1 MFMEKLVEG
10 LRKFHG
16 NEYPG
21 RSEHFRTLATEG
33 QSPKTLMISCA
44 DSRVVPELITQ
55 SEPGDLFVCRNAGN
69 IVPSWQEAN
78 GGVSSTIEYAVVAL
92 GVTDIVI
99 CGHSDCGAMKG
110 LMAPEALTTMPSV
123 QRWLGHA
130 SAAAET
136 VKACH
141 PDADDEQTLHAMIEE
156 NVIAQL
162 VNLRGHPSVAAAM
175 AKGQLRLHG
184 WVYDIESGGIRAL
197 DGTDSTFK
205 ETTPGSPLPVADH
218 GRQPRAAQ
226 EAA

>member
-1 MFMEKLVEG
+1 MERLIEG
-10 LRKFHG
+10 LRQFHG
-16 NEYPG
+16 NVYPG
-21 RSEHFRTLATEG
+21 KSEQFRTLANEG
-33 QSPKTLMISCA
+33 QSPTTLMISCA

-69 IVPSWQEAN
+69 IVPAWQEAN

-130 SAAAET
+130 AAAAET

-141 PDADDEQTLHAMIEE
+141 PHADDEQKLNALIEE

-175 AKGQLRLHG
+175 AMGELRLHG

-197 DGTDSTFK
+197 DGSDNTFK
-205 ETTPGSPLPVADH
+205 ATVPGHPLPVADH
-218 GRQPRAAQ
+218 GRPSRAVK

>member
-1 MFMEKLVEG
+1 MDKLIEGVSRFRGSVYPEK
-10 LRKFHG
+10 
-16 NEYPG
+16 
-21 RSEHFRTLATEG
+21 SAHFRVLASEG
-33 QSPKTLMISCA
+33 QSPTTLMISCA

-69 IVPSWQEAN
+69 IVPPWQEAN

-92 GVTDIVI
+92 GVTDIVV

-130 SAAAET
+130 AAAAET

-162 VNLRGHPSVAAAM
+162 VNLRGHPCVAAAM
-175 AKGQLRLHG
+175 AKGKLRLHG

-197 DGTDSTFK
+197 DAGGTFREAGES
-205 ETTPGSPLPVADH
+205 GQLPVADL
-218 GRQPRAAQ
+218 GRQPRVSAKAA
-226 EAA
+226 

>member
-1 MFMEKLVEG
+1 MERLIEG
-10 LRKFHG
+10 LRQFHG
-16 NEYPG
+16 NVFPG
-21 RSEHFRTLATEG
+21 RSEQFRTLASEG
-33 QSPKTLMISCA
+33 QSPTTLMISCA

-69 IVPSWQEAN
+69 IVPPWQEAN

-123 QRWLGHA
+123 QKWLGHA
-130 SAAAET
+130 AAAAET
-136 VKACH
+136 VKVCH
-141 PDADDEQTLHAMIEE
+141 PDADDEQKLHAMIEE

-175 AKGQLRLHG
+175 AKGELRLHG

-197 DGTDSTFK
+197 DGDDSTFK
-205 ETTPGSPLPVADH
+205 PTIPGHPLPVADF
-218 GRQPRAAQ
+218 GRQSRDVKQAA
-226 EAA
+226 

>member
-1 MFMEKLVEG
+1 MERLIEG
-10 LRKFHG
+10 LRQFHG
-16 NEYPG
+16 NVYPG
-21 RSEHFRTLATEG
+21 KSEQFRTLANEG
-33 QSPKTLMISCA
+33 QSPTTLMISCA

-69 IVPSWQEAN
+69 IVPAWQEAN

-130 SAAAET
+130 AAAAET

-141 PDADDEQTLHAMIEE
+141 RPARQSA
-156 NVIAQL
+156 
-162 VNLRGHPSVAAAM
+162 RPSVRCGRDGDGRIAAARL
-175 AKGQLRLHG
+175 GLRHRERRHPRAG
-184 WVYDIESGGIRAL
+184 WQRQHLQGNGPGASAACGRSRA
-197 DGTDSTFK
+197 
-205 ETTPGSPLPVADH
+205 PVARGERSGVTPDLI
-218 GRQPRAAQ
+218 RSCCCR
-226 EAA
+226 

>member
-1 MFMEKLVEG
+1 MERLVEG
-10 LRKFHG
+10 LRRFHG
-16 NEYPG
+16 NVYPG
-21 RSEHFRTLATEG
+21 RSEEFRTLATKG

-69 IVPSWQEAN
+69 IVPAWQEAN

-123 QRWLGHA
+123 QKWLGHA
-130 SAAAET
+130 AAAAET

-141 PDADDEQTLHAMIEE
+141 PHADDEQTLSAMIEE

-197 DGTDSTFK
+197 DGNDSTFK
-205 ETTPGSPLPVADH
+205 ETVPGDPLPVADH
-218 GRQPRAAQ
+218 GRQPRVVQ